1 MSPKLRSGVMRL
13 TTFHIV
19 VAVFAVLALGV
30 MIGRQTAPVPAKEKE
45 GFLGFELG
53 GGMADPRCNRCG
65 SAWPCSGCGGS
76 QTPSRPVCP
85 PCPPCREPD
94 LSKYVLKS
102 SVPPCPAM
110 PDMSQYML
118 KSECPPTPDLSR
130 YVLKSSIPK
139 PQPIIVDNSACRKE
153 GGECPPCPRPR
164 CPEVKCPPPTKCPPP
179 APCPRP
185 VCPPQVVK
193 CKTEQAYTDRVRPFL
208 APLGMPAF
216 GSTM

>member
-1 MSPKLRSGVMRL
+1 MRV
-13 TTFHIV
+13 TTFHVV
-19 VAVFAVLALGV
+19 VAVLAAIAIGV
-30 MIGRQTAPVPAKEKE
+30 FIGRQTAPVIPKAKE

-53 GGMADPRCNRCG
+53 GGLPAARCG
-65 SAWPCSGCGGS
+65 GCGNQWPCQKCGG
-76 QTPSRPVCP
+76 PSRPICP

-110 PDMSQYML
+110 PDLTQYML
-118 KSECPPTPDLSR
+118 KSECPPTPDLSK

-164 CPEVKCPPPTKCPPP
+164 CPEVKCAPPTKCPPP

-216 GSTM
+216 GSA

>member
-1 MSPKLRSGVMRL
+1 MRL

-19 VAVFAVLALGV
+19 VFVLAAISVGFFF
-30 MIGRQTAPVPAKEKE
+30 GRQSAPVVVKGTE

-53 GGMADPRCNRCG
+53 SGTAAR
-65 SAWPCSGCGGS
+65 CSGCGNSFPCGCS
-76 QTPSRPVCP
+76 RPSRPVCP

-118 KSECPPTPDLSR
+118 KSECPPTPDLSK
-130 YVLKSSIPK
+130 YVLKSSVPK

-153 GGECPPCPRPR
+153 GGECPPCPRAR

-185 VCPPQVVK
+185 VCPPQRVK
-193 CKTEQAYTDRVRPFL
+193 CKAEQAYTDQVRPFL
-208 APLGMPAF
+208 APLGMPGF
-216 GSTM
+216 GYA

>member
-1 MSPKLRSGVMRL
+1 MRL

-19 VAVFAVLALGV
+19 VGILAAAVVGYLV
-30 MIGRQTAPVPAKEKE
+30 GRQTVPEVKQKE
-45 GFLGFELG
+45 GFQIM
-53 GGMADPRCNRCG
+53 GGMPGPRCGRCG
-65 SAWPCSGCGGS
+65 SNWPCSGCAGPNG
-76 QTPSRPVCP
+76 PSRPVCP

-110 PDMSQYML
+110 PDMTNYML
-118 KSECPPTPDLSR
+118 KSECPPTPDLSK
-130 YVLKSSIPK
+130 YVLKSSVPK

-193 CKTEQAYTDRVRPFL
+193 CKTEQAYTDRVRPCL
-208 APLGMPAF
+208 LYTSPSPRDLSTSRMPSSA
-216 GSTM
+216 